1 LPNRGNCK
9 LEKQKIHARLN
20 SRILLA
26 KMSGF
31 YLASSSTSPT
41 STPAQHLDSDASSE
55 DDLPYPQPLQR
66 DAFLQRD
73 FAASAYLSDYIQRNR
88 QQTLGDL
95 RGELRAR
102 SVALQQELLD
112 LVNAEYRAFLTLGG
126 DLRGG
131 GERVEGVRVGVL
143 GFVSGVGAV
152 RDAVRARR
160 AEVERLVAEK
170 ERLAREKDVARRL
183 VEVHTRTGE
192 LEEAL
197 QDTAA
202 SEDEDGDGDDSTQEE
217 LTTEQSVGAV
227 SLRRLKRLVR
237 GYVVLK
243 QMMESIGLDHPFV
256 MKQEERVVRIRNTLL
271 LDLGASLRQARA
283 AGTAGHDRLL
293 RLVILY
299 AEMGEE
305 REGLKVVRDSSISWA
320 SRQHD

>member
-1 LPNRGNCK
+1 
-9 LEKQKIHARLN
+9 
-20 SRILLA
+20 
-26 KMSGF
+26 MSGF
-31 YLASSSTSPT
+31 YLASESTSPT
-41 STPAQHLDSDASSE
+41 STPAQRIDSDGSSE
-55 DDLPYPQPLQR
+55 DDLPYPQPLRR

-73 FAASAYLSDYIQRNR
+73 FSASAYLSEYIQSNR
-88 QQTLGDL
+88 HQTLADL
-95 RGELRAR
+95 RGELRER

-112 LVNAEYRAFLTLGG
+112 LVNAEYRAFLTLGA
-126 DLRGG
+126 DLQGG
-131 GERVEGVRVGVL
+131 EERVEGVRVGVL

-152 RDAVRARR
+152 RDGVRKRR
-160 AEVERLVAEK
+160 HEVERLVREK
-170 ERLAREKDVARRL
+170 ERLAREKEMARRL
-183 VEVHTRTGE
+183 IEVHTRTGE

-202 SEDEDGDGDDSTQEE
+202 SEDEDEDEDDSTQEE

-243 QMMESIGLDHPFV
+243 QMMKSIGLDHPFV
-256 MKQEERVVRIRNTLL
+256 IKQEERVIRIRNTLL
-271 LDLGASLRQARA
+271 LDLGAALRQAKA
-283 AGTAGHDRLL
+283 ASIASHDRLL

-305 REGLKVVRDSSISWA
+305 REGLKVVRDSFASWA